1 MEITSERCSIDG
13 CEIADTTPG
22 LEKRRSV
29 SLGSADGDVANSCMK
44 TITKRSSLSFAPVLA
59 THHLIDDQ
67 TKGLMHELWYSQ
79 HDFMFFRDQAW
90 LCSQAVL
97 SSISQGMYDYSE
109 LGDILG
115 LDKFLLHEEYSDRRE
130 TLRQTLLVQQEVQK
144 IMCMYSDGVGDA
156 DGGVTDLAETS
167 ERNSCWAR
175 ERASIAALTLEHDLL
190 FEFRSR
196 DNSTEGEYE

>member
-1 MEITSERCSIDG
+1 MEEITSETCAIDG

-29 SLGSADGDVANSCMK
+29 SLGSADGDVVNSCMK
-44 TITKRSSLSFAPVLA
+44 TITKRSSVSFAPVLA
-59 THHLIDDQ
+59 IHLIDDQ
-67 TKGLMHELWYSQ
+67 TKGLEHELWYSK

-90 LCSQAVL
+90 MCSQAVL
-97 SSISQGMYDYSE
+97 SSISQGRYDYTE

-115 LDKFLLHEEYSDRRE
+115 LDKILLHEEYSDRRE

-144 IMCMYSDGVGDA
+144 IMCIGVGDA

-175 ERASIAALTLEHDLL
+175 ERASIAALTLEHNL
-190 FEFRSR
+190 FFDFRSR
-196 DNSTEGEYE
+196 DNSTEGEDE